1 MKKIFKLFII
11 AMLAVCGVA
20 CTPENG
26 EVGGENNPTKTS
38 FVISVTDISEM
49 GATVT
54 VEPSTND
61 TYYFAVIERSTIDKY
76 ADRSGFAEVLATMID
91 ESVLSSGKDSYT
103 YPYGDLSP
111 DTEYYAYA
119 FGVTATGEITSDLF
133 VVPFKTLYV
142 NLGPSDNTFNVAV
155 YNITA
160 TGATVSVTPSNSDFY
175 YFDVLPKS
183 NVEEFGSKMDF
194 AIDYIFKLKN
204 TCEAMGISFKS
215 ILSSGPESKSYDKW
229 LEPNIEYYAFAFGVT
244 PLCTV
249 NTNAVTVF
257 EFRTPEAITSSVQSS
272 IR

>member
-1 MKKIFKLFII
+1 MKKLLNLLL
-11 AMLAVCGVA
+11 AMLAIVGVA
-20 CTPENG
+20 CTPNNEEG
-26 EVGGENNPTKTS
+26 GGENNPTKTS

-76 ADRSGFAEVLATMID
+76 ADRNGFAEMLAPMVD

-119 FGVTATGEITSDLF
+119 FGVTADGEITSDLF

-142 NLGPSDNTFNVAV
+142 NLGQSDNTFDIAV
-155 YNITA
+155 SNITT
-160 TGATVSVTPSNSDFY
+160 TGAIVSVTPSNSDYY

-194 AIDYIFKLKN
+194 ALDYIFKLKN
-204 TCEAMGISFKS
+204 TCEAMCISFKS
-215 ILSSGPESKSYDKW
+215 ILSSGAATKSFDRW

-244 PLCTV
+244 PLCGINTSEITV
-249 NTNAVTVF
+249 V
-257 EFRTPEAITSSVQSS
+257 EFRTPPAARSNAE
-272 IR
+272 